1 MPAILERLVELIR
14 IKIPDLFSPV
24 DDILRER
31 KASHTWPV
39 SSDINIHPS
48 LNISNETHFL
58 ARSIQCQV
66 CQVKTLEE
74 NDLRMNIKEQTKY
87 LPTTL

>member
-1 MPAILERLVELIR
+1 MPAILERLVELVQ

-31 KASHTWPV
+31 KASHAWPV

-58 ARSIQCQV
+58 VRSIQCDSAAS
-66 CQVKTLEE
+66 LSGE
-74 NDLRMNIKEQTKY
+74 NIGGGRFEDEHKRAD
-87 LPTTL
+87 

>member
-1 MPAILERLVELIR
+1 MPAILERLVELIQ

-31 KASHTWPV
+31 KASHAWPII
-39 SSDINIHPS
+39 SSDINIHPG

-58 ARSIQCQV
+58 ARSIQCD
-66 CQVKTLEE
+66 TAASLSGESIGGGRLEDE
-74 NDLRMNIKEQTKY
+74 RQRAD
-87 LPTTL
+87 